1 MKTEKLPNMT
11 PRAAAFFFAAI
22 TAADDEDD
30 DDDRGCC
37 ASDDDAAAVFD
48 VTPHIF
54 RGKDVLTLRQATS
67 ERVRQLSL
75 IGLGQSD

>member
-1 MKTEKLPNMT
+1 MRLAAKNPMKTEKLPNMT

-54 RGKDVLTLRQATS
+54 GGRRC
-67 ERVRQLSL
+67 
-75 IGLGQSD
+75 